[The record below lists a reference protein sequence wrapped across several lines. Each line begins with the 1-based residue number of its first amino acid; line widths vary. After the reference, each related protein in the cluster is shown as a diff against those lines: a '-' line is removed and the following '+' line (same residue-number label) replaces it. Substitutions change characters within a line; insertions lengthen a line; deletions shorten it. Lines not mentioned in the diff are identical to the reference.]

1 MGQVGM
7 VRDKFKRSGEVET
20 GWSKT
25 ERCALSWNGVS
36 NLERGR
42 ANWKWEGQV
51 ETVWVKL
58 ERDGTIRNGVGQVGT
73 GWDISEKSAPH
84 TSPPFEANFKFL
96 DKGLDSKL
104 KI

>member
-1 MGQVGM
+1 M
-7 VRDKFKRSGEVET
+7 
-20 GWSKT
+20 
-25 ERCALSWNGVS
+25 C
-36 NLERGR
+36 
-42 ANWKWEGQV
+42 
-51 ETVWVKL
+51 VKL